1 MALASLGR
9 TWVGLLVVAAVWWGL
24 VLLAGCDGPAPAP
37 EPPVQP
43 TATAVSTATASP
55 TREPTTRAESTLGL
69 ETGLEYQHPVVIVGD
84 AIFMVDVAEK
94 SEERAQGLSGRPS
107 LGEGMGMLFIF
118 EEESAHPFWMKEM
131 QFPLDFLWIDGG
143 CTVADITVD
152 VPQPAEGTELS
163 ELPTYRPEV
172 PVKFVL
178 EINAREAA
186 ARGISKGDAVAFGG
200 TLNDNARYGC

>member
-1 MALASLGR
+1 MASPGR

-24 VLLAGCDGPAPAP
+24 SLLAGCNGPARVP
-37 EPPVQP
+37 ETPVQP
-43 TATAVSTATASP
+43 TATGVSTAPAAP
-55 TREPTTRAESTLGL
+55 TREPTGRAESTPGL
-69 ETGLEYQHPVVIVGD
+69 ETGPEAQHPAVSIG
-84 AIFMVDVAEK
+84 ASIFMVDVAETV
-94 SEERAQGLSGRPS
+94 EERAQGLSGRPS
-107 LGEGMGMLFIF
+107 LGEGTGMLFIF
-118 EEESAHPFWMKEM
+118 EEESVHSFWMKEM

-163 ELPTYRPEV
+163 KLPTYRPDV
-172 PVKFVL
+172 PAKFVL
-178 EINAREAA
+178 EINAGEAA

>member
-1 MALASLGR
+1 MASPGR

-24 VLLAGCDGPAPAP
+24 SLLAGCNGPARVP
-37 EPPVQP
+37 ETPVQP
-43 TATAVSTATASP
+43 TATAAP
-55 TREPTTRAESTLGL
+55 TREPTARAEPTLGL
-69 ETGLEYQHPVVIVGD
+69 ETGPENQHPVVIAGD
-84 AIFMVDVAEK
+84 AIFVVDVAETV
-94 SEERAQGLSGRPS
+94 EERAQGLSGRPS
-107 LGEGMGMLFIF
+107 LGEGTGMLFIF
-118 EEESAHPFWMKEM
+118 EEESIHSFWMKEM

-163 ELPTYRPEV
+163 KLPTYRPDV
-172 PVKFVL
+172 PAKFVL
-178 EINAREAA
+178 EINAGEAA